1 MFPILK
7 QNCCLKKKIP
17 KINIITPNLAAALDR
32 ANVSNRNATYILAAT
47 LQSVGIDLRNVNLS
61 YKTIQRNRILLR
73 KEIAEGLKK
82 DLKFNDNYV
91 VHWDGK
97 LLSDIVGADVVDRL
111 PILLTSSGAEQLL
124 GIQKIGAGTGIEQ
137 ASAVNS
143 TLKHWGVSDYVKAV
157 CFDTAYTNTGIH
169 RGAGVELE
177 NLLGRKLIW
186 LPCRHHVIELLIKGV
201 FEVYWPTQ
209 NGPNVSIFGRFK
221 NNWNKIDKS
230 KYSAGIND
238 PIVAKVLS
246 EKKDETLDF
255 IESYSLKYLPRND
268 YREFLELSSIFLG
281 VIPKDNFTF
290 KHPGAMSHARWMS
303 KVIYCLKIYIF
314 RGEFKLTPHELTSIR
329 QVCIF
334 IIVIYIK
341 AWFTSPSAILA
352 ANNDLILMQQLILYD
367 KINSSV
373 SKGALK
379 KMSDHLWYL
388 SDKLAIISLFDD
400 AVDPEV
406 KKKMVKNLKNRNP
419 IKTKARKYEFDYKNL
434 HEFLHKD

>member
-329 QVCIF
+329 QLQIM
-334 IIVIYIK
+334 
-341 AWFTSPSAILA
+341 T
-352 ANNDLILMQQLILYD
+352 
-367 KINSSV
+367 
-373 SKGALK
+373 
-379 KMSDHLWYL
+379 
-388 SDKLAIISLFDD
+388 
-400 AVDPEV
+400 
-406 KKKMVKNLKNRNP
+406 
-419 IKTKARKYEFDYKNL
+419 
-434 HEFLHKD
+434 

>member
-1 MFPILK
+1 METDEIEIDLVNDNNNNEITPSQELLTSSQSTISQISNVSDFETEL
-7 QNCCLKKKIP
+7 LSEKKIP

-124 GIQKIGAGTGIEQ
+124 GIPKIGAGTGIEQ

-209 NGPNVSIFGRFK
+209 NGPNVSIFGRF
-221 NNWNKIDKS
+221 
-230 KYSAGIND
+230 
-238 PIVAKVLS
+238 
-246 EKKDETLDF
+246 E
-255 IESYSLKYLPRND
+255 
-268 YREFLELSSIFLG
+268 
-281 VIPKDNFTF
+281 
-290 KHPGAMSHARWMS
+290 
-303 KVIYCLKIYIF
+303 
-314 RGEFKLTPHELTSIR
+314 
-329 QVCIF
+329 
-334 IIVIYIK
+334 IIG
-341 AWFTSPSAILA
+341 T
-352 ANNDLILMQQLILYD
+352 
-367 KINSSV
+367 
-373 SKGALK
+373 
-379 KMSDHLWYL
+379 
-388 SDKLAIISLFDD
+388 
-400 AVDPEV
+400 
-406 KKKMVKNLKNRNP
+406 R
-419 IKTKARKYEFDYKNL
+419 
-434 HEFLHKD
+434 